1 MGGGFKDV
9 KDSMRPMAG
18 VMPQG
23 VDWLRTAVAG
33 FDPAS
38 NSVTTTD
45 GKTVKYDYLVV
56 VSDSNEYAIVKPIY
70 SEWDAYDA
78 GQVGQ
83 AWWAV

>member
-9 KDSMRPMAG
+9 KDSMRPMAD
-18 VMPQG
+18 VMPEG

-33 FDPAS
+33 FDPQT

-56 VSDSNEYAIVKPIY
+56 VSNSSSD
-70 SEWDAYDA
+70 
-78 GQVGQ
+78 
-83 AWWAV
+83 